1 MAAERLDDTRTA
13 TPPPAGAPRPPV
25 GDPRVAAPPQP
36 DGPRAADDPRPPAHD
51 AAPVV
56 APTAV
61 RQGRADNRVRYI
73 LGIGIALVAI
83 AFIVV
88 YFVTPTPPT
97 P

>member
-1 MAAERLDDTRTA
+1 MTAERLDDTREA
-13 TPPPAGAPRPPV
+13 AISPAAN
-25 GDPRVAAPPQP
+25 PRVSPTAYP
-36 DGPRAADDPRPPAHD
+36 DGPRPADDPRPPAHD

-61 RQGRADNRVRYI
+61 RQGKADNRVRYI

>member
-1 MAAERLDDTRTA
+1 MTAERLDDTRAA
-13 TPPPAGAPRPPV
+13 TIPPA
-25 GDPRVAAPPQP
+25 GDPRVSTALP

-61 RQGRADNRVRYI
+61 RQGKTDNRVRYI

-83 AFIVV
+83 AFVV
-88 YFVTPTPPT
+88 IYFVTPTPPT